1 MEYLYILQQALVWII
16 TIFWLYNIVISACSL
31 VKLKEKPM
39 PIIYTTADIC
49 KMFHI
54 GRVKCLELFH
64 RADFPAQKYGRGFGI
79 EANALTNYMSSRHI
93 IC

>member
-1 MEYLYILQQALVWII
+1 MIEA
-16 TIFWLYNIVISACSL
+16 TI
-31 VKLKEKPM
+31 KEKPM
-39 PIIYTTADIC
+39 PVIYTTKDIC

-79 EANALTNYMSSRHI
+79 EATALTNYLSSRHI
-93 IC
+93 IS

>member
-1 MEYLYILQQALVWII
+1 MFE
-16 TIFWLYNIVISACSL
+16 
-31 VKLKEKPM
+31 VKSKEKPM
-39 PIIYTTADIC
+39 PIIYNTKDIC

-79 EANALTNYMSSRHI
+79 EANALTNFMSSRHI
-93 IC
+93 IS

>member
-1 MEYLYILQQALVWII
+1 MAD
-16 TIFWLYNIVISACSL
+16 
-31 VKLKEKPM
+31 VKRKEKPM
-39 PIIYTTADIC
+39 PVIYTTEDIC

>member
-1 MEYLYILQQALVWII
+1 MKAA
-16 TIFWLYNIVISACSL
+16 TI
-31 VKLKEKPM
+31 KEKPL
-39 PIIYTTADIC
+39 PVIYTTKDIC

-79 EANALTNYMSSRHI
+79 EATALTNYLSSRHI
-93 IC
+93 IS

>member
-1 MEYLYILQQALVWII
+1 MLE
-16 TIFWLYNIVISACSL
+16 
-31 VKLKEKPM
+31 VKSKEKTM
-39 PIIYTTADIC
+39 PVIYTTADIG

-64 RADFPAQKYGRGFGI
+64 RADFPAQKYGRGFVI
-79 EANALTNYMSSRHI
+79 EANALAKFMSSRHI

>member
-1 MEYLYILQQALVWII
+1 MKEAKI
-16 TIFWLYNIVISACSL
+16 
-31 VKLKEKPM
+31 KEKPM
-39 PIIYTTADIC
+39 LVIYTTKDVC

-79 EANALTNYMSSRHI
+79 EATALTNYLSSRHI
-93 IC
+93 IS

>member
-1 MEYLYILQQALVWII
+1 MEEA
-16 TIFWLYNIVISACSL
+16 TI
-31 VKLKEKPM
+31 KEKPM
-39 PIIYTTADIC
+39 PVIYTTKDVC

-79 EANALTNYMSSRHI
+79 EATALTNYLSSRHVI
-93 IC
+93 S

>member
-1 MEYLYILQQALVWII
+1 MSTSQV
-16 TIFWLYNIVISACSL
+16 
-31 VKLKEKPM
+31 KEKPM
-39 PIIYTTADIC
+39 PIIYTTKDIC

-64 RADFPAQKYGRGFGI
+64 RSDFPAQKYGRGFGI

-93 IC
+93 LS

>member
-1 MEYLYILQQALVWII
+1 MKEA
-16 TIFWLYNIVISACSL
+16 TI
-31 VKLKEKPM
+31 KEKPM
-39 PIIYTTADIC
+39 PVIYTTKNVC

-79 EANALTNYMSSRHI
+79 EATALTNYLSSRHI
-93 IC
+93 IS

>member
-1 MEYLYILQQALVWII
+1 MKEE
-16 TIFWLYNIVISACSL
+16 TI
-31 VKLKEKPM
+31 KEKPM
-39 PIIYTTADIC
+39 PVIYTTKDVC

-79 EANALTNYMSSRHI
+79 EATALTNYLSSRHI
-93 IC
+93 IS

>member
-1 MEYLYILQQALVWII
+1 MKEA
-16 TIFWLYNIVISACSL
+16 TF
-31 VKLKEKPM
+31 KEKPM
-39 PIIYTTADIC
+39 PVIYTTKDVC

-79 EANALTNYMSSRHI
+79 EATALTNYLSPRHI
-93 IC
+93 IS

>member
-1 MEYLYILQQALVWII
+1 MNKERII
-16 TIFWLYNIVISACSL
+16 
-31 VKLKEKPM
+31 EKPM

-79 EANALTNYMSSRHI
+79 EANALANYMSSRHI

>member
-1 MEYLYILQQALVWII
+1 MKEAII
-16 TIFWLYNIVISACSL
+16 
-31 VKLKEKPM
+31 KEKPM
-39 PIIYTTADIC
+39 PVIYTTKDIC

-79 EANALTNYMSSRHI
+79 EATALTNYLSSRHI
-93 IC
+93 IS

>member
-1 MEYLYILQQALVWII
+1 MEET
-16 TIFWLYNIVISACSL
+16 TI
-31 VKLKEKPM
+31 KEKPM
-39 PIIYTTADIC
+39 PVIYTTKDVC

-79 EANALTNYMSSRHI
+79 EATALTNYLSSRHI
-93 IC
+93 IS

>member
-1 MEYLYILQQALVWII
+1 MLE
-16 TIFWLYNIVISACSL
+16 
-31 VKLKEKPM
+31 VKSKEKQM
-39 PIIYTTADIC
+39 PIIYTTKDIC

-79 EANALTNYMSSRHI
+79 EANALRNYMSSRHI

>member
-1 MEYLYILQQALVWII
+1 MVTFQKYTNERRNAYEHNTSKRKTNAYYLYNKR
-16 TIFWLYNIVISACSL
+16 YNYIVVSFL
-31 VKLKEKPM
+31 LLN
-39 PIIYTTADIC
+39 DIC

-79 EANALTNYMSSRHI
+79 EANALAKYMSSRHI
-93 IC
+93 IS

>member
-1 MEYLYILQQALVWII
+1 MKEA
-16 TIFWLYNIVISACSL
+16 TIN
-31 VKLKEKPM
+31 EKPM
-39 PIIYTTADIC
+39 PVIYTTKDVC

-79 EANALTNYMSSRHI
+79 EATALTNYLSSRHI
-93 IC
+93 IS

>member
-1 MEYLYILQQALVWII
+1 MLYWKGVRQMFKLGEIKMYSPADVCEAL
-16 TIFWLYNIVISACSL
+16 
-31 VKLKEKPM
+31 
-39 PIIYTTADIC
+39 
-49 KMFHI
+49 HI

-93 IC
+93 LS

>member
-1 MEYLYILQQALVWII
+1 MNTSQV
-16 TIFWLYNIVISACSL
+16 
-31 VKLKEKPM
+31 KEKPM
-39 PIIYTTADIC
+39 PIIYTTKYIC

-54 GRVKCLELFH
+54 GRVKCLELFL

-93 IC
+93 LS